1 MTLLLTAAAEE
12 AHASSSIPPVA
23 VGLLAFAGLM
33 ALLFVTFAFRS
44 VGTRHQGE

>member
-1 MTLLLTAAAEE
+1 MLLAAAAEE